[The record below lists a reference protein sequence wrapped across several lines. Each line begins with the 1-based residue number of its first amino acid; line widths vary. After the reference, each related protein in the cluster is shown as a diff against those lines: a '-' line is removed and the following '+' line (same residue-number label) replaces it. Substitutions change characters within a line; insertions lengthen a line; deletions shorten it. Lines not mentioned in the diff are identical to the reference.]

1 MRSPR
6 GWGLGTILGAGRDA
20 VHARA
25 EAATIGQQRRG
36 EVSERSSKGSAVV
49 GFTLGVVIALLVVA
63 VVILWYRGPG
73 RIDTS
78 RPAVVHHIQ
87 QLQRLET
94 VVFGMD
100 KIVSG
105 GWESRY
111 LPTFLAG
118 EQLLLIVYGEVTAGV
133 DLGQL
138 KESDVTVSGKAVEIR
153 LPGAEIFATRVDND
167 RTRVY
172 SRRTGLFSSVDPNL
186 ESEVRREAEKQIRQA
201 ALDGG
206 VLRVAAANAQTTMT
220 MFLRGLG
227 FEGVQVR

>member
-1 MRSPR
+1 MTAS
-6 GWGLGTILGAGRDA
+6 
-20 VHARA
+20 
-25 EAATIGQQRRG
+25 
-36 EVSERSSKGSAVV
+36 SSKGSSVV
-49 GFTLGVVIALLVVA
+49 SFVLGLVIALLSVA
-63 VVILWYRGPG
+63 VVVLWFRGGSG

-78 RPAVVHHIQ
+78 RPAVVRHVQ

-133 DLGQL
+133 DLG
-138 KESDVTVSGKAVEIR
+138 KIADANVSVDESGVEIQ
-153 LPGAEIFATRVDND
+153 LPEPEIFATRVDND
-167 RTRVY
+167 KTRVY
-172 SRRTGLFSSVDPNL
+172 SRRTGLFSGVDPHL
-186 ESEVRREAEKQIRQA
+186 ETEVRREAETQIRQA

-206 VLRVAAANAQTTMT
+206 ILRVAATNAQATMT
-220 MFLRGLG
+220 TFLRGLG
-227 FEGVQVR
+227 FEDVRVR

>member
-1 MRSPR
+1 M
-6 GWGLGTILGAGRDA
+6 
-20 VHARA
+20 
-25 EAATIGQQRRG
+25 
-36 EVSERSSKGSAVV
+36 SERSSRGSAAV

-63 VVILWYRGPG
+63 VVVLWYRGGPG

-78 RPAVVHHIQ
+78 RPSVVRHIH

-105 GWESRY
+105 GWESKY
-111 LPTFLAG
+111 LPAFLAG

-133 DLGQL
+133 DLGRL
-138 KESDVTVSGKAVEIR
+138 TESDVGVYGEAVEIR
-153 LPGAEIFATRVDND
+153 LPEPEIFATRVDND

-172 SRRTGLFSSVDPNL
+172 SRQTGLFSRVDPNL

-220 MFLRGLG
+220 TFLRGFG